1 MNIPGFGFLRYGF
14 SVGSLQLAIHRPVEP
29 RLSER
34 KRNSIYFT
42 GQNIV
47 IHAQKVNYGFT
58 AHPRLL
64 LRRIYSGR
72 LVNELFFRLKEI
84 TAQQIKSHKKR
95 NGKKK
100 FLQCLQYDGATLI
113 N

>member
-1 MNIPGFGFLRYGF
+1 MDLPHTLDYDLGVSIVADWSMNYF
-14 SVGSLQLAIHRPVEP
+14 SD
-29 RLSER
+29 
-34 KRNSIYFT
+34 
-42 GQNIV
+42 
-47 IHAQKVNYGFT
+47 
-58 AHPRLL
+58 
-64 LRRIYSGR
+64 
-72 LVNELFFRLKEI
+72 KEI